1 MSKTDS
7 SHAKA
12 ALEHLA
18 VLRAHAA
25 ADGVLEALRF
35 DAICMRLAAA
45 IEDASR
51 LSEEARA
58 GAFGELWP
66 AMWATRNRITH
77 GYAFVNPEVIAA
89 TVARDIDAFEAG
101 LTSVIVAAQDR

>member
-1 MSKTDS
+1 MSKTDK
-7 SHAKA
+7 SHAES

-18 VLRAHAA
+18 VLRAHVA
-25 ADGVLEALRF
+25 ADGVVEELRF

-51 LSEEARA
+51 MSDEARA
-58 GAFGELWP
+58 GAFGDLWP

-89 TVARDIDAFEAG
+89 TVERDIDAFEAG
-101 LTSVIVAAQDR
+101 LTSVIAAVRGR